1 MQLIG
6 LQLWTLV
13 KWDVLKKII
22 CVKPSW
28 IKEVVCI
35 IQTFVS
41 SPPWWKQTSG
51 WCIQRWCRCWCRPDW
66 TCLRYRHLVLG
77 QTRQIPHSI
86 LTIPKYLEKKT
97 RIETDEIV
105 NHLSIY
111 ESTCICTCQKGL
123 WDTKEMYTSCYNR
136 NVWYQLNNLLSQYDY
151 FNVYYGPSL
160 LKTLIAYNLN
170 TCNKKHFY
178 WEIASHCPGFL
189 FISQWWERQNRGD
202 PDYIHITKR
211 NS

>member
-1 MQLIG
+1 MLMQARLNLPEISTFSFMTNTTDTP
-6 LQLWTLV
+6 LNPHYP
-13 KWDVLKKII
+13 KI
-22 CVKPSW
+22 
-28 IKEVVCI
+28 
-35 IQTFVS
+35 F
-41 SPPWWKQTSG
+41 
-51 WCIQRWCRCWCRPDW
+51 
-66 TCLRYRHLVLG
+66 
-77 QTRQIPHSI
+77 
-86 LTIPKYLEKKT
+86 EKKT
-97 RIETDEIV
+97 RIEIDEIV

-123 WDTKEMYTSCYNR
+123 WDTKEMYTSCYNL

-151 FNVYYGPSL
+151 FNVYYGSSL

>member
-1 MQLIG
+1 M
-6 LQLWTLV
+6 
-13 KWDVLKKII
+13 
-22 CVKPSW
+22 
-28 IKEVVCI
+28 
-35 IQTFVS
+35 
-41 SPPWWKQTSG
+41 SG

-86 LTIPKYLEKKT
+86 LTIPKYLKKKT

-123 WDTKEMYTSCYNR
+123 WDTKEMYTSCYNL

-151 FNVYYGPSL
+151 FNVYYGSSL

>member
-1 MQLIG
+1 MQARLNLLEISAFNFRTNKTG
-6 LQLWTLV
+6 TPLNPHYP
-13 KWDVLKKII
+13 KI
-22 CVKPSW
+22 
-28 IKEVVCI
+28 
-35 IQTFVS
+35 F
-41 SPPWWKQTSG
+41 
-51 WCIQRWCRCWCRPDW
+51 
-66 TCLRYRHLVLG
+66 
-77 QTRQIPHSI
+77 
-86 LTIPKYLEKKT
+86 EKKNPN
-97 RIETDEIV
+97 RNRWNSESSFNIQM
-105 NHLSIY
+105 Y

-123 WDTKEMYTSCYNR
+123 WDTKEMYTSCYNL

-151 FNVYYGPSL
+151 SNVYYGSSL

-202 PDYIHITKR
+202 PDYVHITKR

>member
-6 LQLWTLV
+6 LQLWTPV
-13 KWDVLKKII
+13 KWDVLKKSNLRQTELDQGSSLHH
-22 CVKPSW
+22 PN
-28 IKEVVCI
+28 VCI
-35 IQTFVS
+35 FTTMVKTNVWLMNTAMMQARLNLPEISTFS
-41 SPPWWKQTSG
+41 FRTNTTDTP
-51 WCIQRWCRCWCRPDW
+51 
-66 TCLRYRHLVLG
+66 LN
-77 QTRQIPHSI
+77 PHY
-86 LTIPKYLEKKT
+86 PKIFEKKT

-123 WDTKEMYTSCYNR
+123 WDTKEMYTSCYNL

-151 FNVYYGPSL
+151 FNVYYGSSL

-202 PDYIHITKR
+202 PDYVHITKR

>member
-1 MQLIG
+1 MQARLNLPEISTFSFRTNTTDTP
-6 LQLWTLV
+6 LSPHYP
-13 KWDVLKKII
+13 KI
-22 CVKPSW
+22 
-28 IKEVVCI
+28 
-35 IQTFVS
+35 F
-41 SPPWWKQTSG
+41 
-51 WCIQRWCRCWCRPDW
+51 
-66 TCLRYRHLVLG
+66 
-77 QTRQIPHSI
+77 
-86 LTIPKYLEKKT
+86 EKKNPN
-97 RIETDEIV
+97 RNRWNSESSFNIQM
-105 NHLSIY
+105 Y
-111 ESTCICTCQKGL
+111 ESTCICTCQKGF
-123 WDTKEMYTSCYNR
+123 WDTKEMYTSCYNL

-151 FNVYYGPSL
+151 SNVYYGSSL